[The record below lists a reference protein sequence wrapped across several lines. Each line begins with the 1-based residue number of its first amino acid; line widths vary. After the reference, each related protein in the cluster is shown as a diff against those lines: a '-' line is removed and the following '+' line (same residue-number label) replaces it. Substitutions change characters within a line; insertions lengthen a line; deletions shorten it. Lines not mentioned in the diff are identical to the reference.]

1 MTLSKKSVY
10 ITTYEVLVGL
20 SKLIAPIT
28 PYISEELFRNLTGE
42 ESVHLS
48 SYPVA
53 DETLINLALE
63 EKMDLVRDLIRLG
76 RNAREEAKI
85 KVREPL
91 STVYLDGRKKET
103 IKDLTDLIQE
113 ELNVKTVEFIEDLT
127 KYMNFTVKPNFK
139 EVGKV
144 FGSKMKSFQ
153 TALEELSEKEIIALE
168 QDEPITITLDG
179 EEIEV
184 NVAMVDIRVEAKS
197 GFNVAMEGK
206 NFIILNTERTEELV
220 LEGLAREFVS
230 KVQNLRKTKGLE
242 ITDRIT
248 LYYQGTPAF
257 ENALE
262 MFKEYIQEETLA
274 TEIVKKEDITEPFDI
289 NGESVKIDLEKCGK

>member
-1 MTLSKKSVY
+1 M
-10 ITTYEVLVGL
+10 
-20 SKLIAPIT
+20 
-28 PYISEELFRNLTGE
+28 
-42 ESVHLS
+42 
-48 SYPVA
+48 
-53 DETLINLALE
+53 
-63 EKMDLVRDLIRLG
+63 
-76 RNAREEAKI
+76 
-85 KVREPL
+85 
-91 STVYLDGRKKET
+91 YLDGRKKET

-274 TEIVKKEDITEPFDI
+274 TEIVKKEDITETFDI

>member
-1 MTLSKKSVY
+1 
-10 ITTYEVLVGL
+10 
-20 SKLIAPIT
+20 
-28 PYISEELFRNLTGE
+28 
-42 ESVHLS
+42 
-48 SYPVA
+48 
-53 DETLINLALE
+53 
-63 EKMDLVRDLIRLG
+63 MDLVRDLIRLG

-91 STVYLDGRKKET
+91 STVYLDGRKKEI

-274 TEIVKKEDITEPFDI
+274 TEIVKKEDITETFDI